1 MEPLETPNSLL
12 WLDTR
17 TTPHRGLACKH
28 NNREPFGTPT
38 HCHLQWVSQWP
49 LGPQNPTHR
58 NSAPR
63 VNIMMNMHTP
73 YQRQHCCTEASRAT
87 QQVAQGQHECMA
99 CMALVYSSTTSSR
112 IYPKLCRTTY
122 RRHTGVTDHI
132 QAPKGL
138 HMSRLGAAP
147 TACLWHA
154 VWHALRHVLRHVLR
168 HAMSALPH
176 ISGGSHVKT
185 QRYG

>member
-1 MEPLETPNSLL
+1 VTASCVNVCQDRKTVQTKLCCGRWLQFGVMESLETPNSLL

-49 LGPQNPTHR
+49 LGPQNPTQR

-99 CMALVYSSTTSSR
+99 CMALVYSSTSSSR
-112 IYPKLCRTTY
+112 IYPKLCRTT
-122 RRHTGVTDHI
+122 GVT
-132 QAPKGL
+132 P
-138 HMSRLGAAP
+138 
-147 TACLWHA
+147 
-154 VWHALRHVLRHVLR
+154 V
-168 HAMSALPH
+168 
-176 ISGGSHVKT
+176 
-185 QRYG
+185 